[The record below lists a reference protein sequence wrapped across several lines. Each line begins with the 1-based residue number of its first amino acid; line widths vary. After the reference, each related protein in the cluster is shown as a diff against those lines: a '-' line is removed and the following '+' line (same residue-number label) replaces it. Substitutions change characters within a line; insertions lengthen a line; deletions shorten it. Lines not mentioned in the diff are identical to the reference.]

1 MIFAVVL
8 CLVTGANVQFTG
20 FIKNNIDMK
29 RSLLYS
35 GLMLALLGVF
45 ASCNKDSKSDE
56 NWKDI
61 PSNQFTAES
70 GKAEISVNSIPVS
83 IGNVKL
89 TASSATEG
97 VLQMNNVIPCAS
109 SVAVNVNLKNAGD
122 SKWTFSGEGN
132 IYNMTV
138 MSLFSADK
146 TPIYTVSVEGE
157 IDGNEKISVKAA
169 TKVVAKGGME
179 GDWNL
184 LREAAPDKDG
194 VPVVTPLQITWTAS
208 GDYAVSAAMMGKML
222 SIFGSVQLADQLDR
236 LSFTEDGNVTARY
249 WESDEDSGNSGI
261 PDMKEFDGIIK
272 SLVGPDGKYHFVPT
286 THTEWIDLPPANLAF
301 WYANG
306 GNLFVLPNLSVLSE
320 MEGAQADAFVTR
332 AADLSGLSELLEEL
346 QKLGVDPKEILPVIK
361 NFMANGLVMKYVV
374 TDNSLQLFMDKELC
388 DPIVKPL
395 LPLLD
400 QLDKKLEDMAKN
412 PDITEEQKA
421 ELQKLQTLMGV
432 FGLTK
437 PSDLK
442 AVWANTTEFA
452 IAMNFV
458 R

>member
-1 MIFAVVL
+1 
-8 CLVTGANVQFTG
+8 
-20 FIKNNIDMK
+20 MK

-45 ASCNKDSKSDE
+45 ASCDKDSKSDE

-61 PSNQFTAES
+61 PSNQFTVES

-109 SVAVNVNLKNAGD
+109 SVAVNVNLKNTGD

-132 IYNMTV
+132 IYNMAV
-138 MSLFSADK
+138 MSLFSANK

-157 IDGNEKISVKAA
+157 IDGNEKISIKAA

-301 WYANG
+301 WFANG

-421 ELQKLQTLMGV
+421 ELQKLQTLMKV

-452 IAMNFV
+452 VAMNFV

>member
-1 MIFAVVL
+1 
-8 CLVTGANVQFTG
+8 
-20 FIKNNIDMK
+20 
-29 RSLLYS
+29 
-35 GLMLALLGVF
+35 MLALLGVF
-45 ASCNKDSKSDE
+45 ASCDNDSKSGE
-56 NWKDI
+56 SWKDI

-89 TASSATEG
+89 KASSASEG

-109 SVAVNVNLKNAGD
+109 SVAVNVNLKNTGEA
-122 SKWTFSGEGN
+122 KWAFSGEGN
-132 IYNMTV
+132 IYNMAV
-138 MSLFSADK
+138 MSLFSANK
-146 TPIYTVSVEGE
+146 TPIYTVTVEGE

-184 LREAAPDKDG
+184 LRESAPDENG
-194 VPVVTPLQITWTAS
+194 VPVPSPLQITWIAS
-208 GDYAVSAAMMGKML
+208 GDYAVRTVQMSTVL
-222 SIFGSVQLADQLDR
+222 TIFGSVQLADQLDR
-236 LSFTEDGNVTARY
+236 LSFTESGNVTARY
-249 WESDEDSGNSGI
+249 WKSDENSGSAGI
-261 PDMKEFDGIIK
+261 PDISEFEGIIRH
-272 SLVGPDGKYHFVPT
+272 LVGPDGKYHFVPT

-301 WYANG
+301 WFANG
-306 GNLFVLPNLSVLSE
+306 VNLFVMPNLAALSE
-320 MEGAQADAFVTR
+320 MDGAQADAFVDR
-332 AADLSGLSELLEEL
+332 AADLSGLNGLLEEL
-346 QKLGVDPKEILPVIK
+346 QKLGIDPKELRPVIK
-361 NFMANGLVMKYVV
+361 NFMANGVVMKYVV
-374 TDNSLQLFMDKELC
+374 TDNSLQLFVDKALC

-400 QLDKKLEDMAKN
+400 QLDKKLEEMAKN

-421 ELQKLQTLMGV
+421 ELQKLKTLMSA

-442 AVWANTTEFA
+442 AIWANTTEFVV
-452 IAMNFV
+452 AMNFV